1 MARRRREPDTRGQTW
16 LLCPAAS
23 GRSVPPKRDGDR
35 MGMRSS
41 GGLLERPRQAQVEV
55 HRRREVRLK
64 VLVGWGAR
72 LDRQWG
78 TSSPGAPCAQ
88 GGPSCAPTMEA
99 FWSAECPERYRL
111 TAVMSAWWLAF
122 GALEWDDE
130 WDGIVFRVALM
141 SHWPRAE
148 MYCHSPFKNSERMCP
163 ATIRSTTGARAQ
175 GRLR

>member
-1 MARRRREPDTRGQTW
+1 MARRRREPDTSGQTW

-130 WDGIVFRVALM
+130 WDGIVFQLPSCRIGL
-141 SHWPRAE
+141 
-148 MYCHSPFKNSERMCP
+148 ERGCL
-163 ATIRSTTGARAQ
+163 ATLRSTTASRCVLPPSAQQQARLAQ